1 MKNPQTPTDLRQL
14 FLASGQYG
22 IHRGNQL
29 KELLWVKKRLRK
41 FLGIPSRAGNFRTA
55 ESVIGFLQPAY

>member
-1 MKNPQTPTDLRQL
+1 
-14 FLASGQYG
+14 
-22 IHRGNQL
+22 
-29 KELLWVKKRLRK
+29 VKKRLRK